1 MRRRLLILL
10 VAVAAIFIYLGWFFL
25 SPRSNNGAEITVYFY
40 RYEQLYAAK
49 RVLPD
54 NVFPI
59 SAALQELFAGPN
71 TEEKSNRV
79 QTMIPTGLK
88 WRDFSVEKDVLVLNF
103 NEPLLQISGGHN
115 VIDGMLKQ
123 IVFTATEIKG
133 IKAVRFQISGQP
145 EQTLIIGGEGYTI
158 DRPLDRNYFAGE
170 H

>member
-1 MRRRLLILL
+1 MRRLLILL
-10 VAVAAIFIYLGWFFL
+10 IVGAAVLIYLGLFF
-25 SPRSNNGAEITVYFY
+25 SRPQNSGTDITVYFY
-40 RYEQLYAAK
+40 RYEQLYAAQ

-79 QTMIPTGLK
+79 QTMLPAGLK
-88 WRDFSVEKDVLVLNF
+88 WRDFSVEKDILVLNF
-103 NEPLLQISGGHN
+103 NEPLLRISGGYN

-158 DRPLDRNYFAGE
+158 DRPLDRNYFTGE